1 MTRTF
6 EFVSPEWF
14 WLLALVPVMVFW
26 FWYNRRRHNAEWKM
40 SALNNAD
47 RNNNFWSLAKSFL
60 WVLRIGAMVL
70 IIIALARPRYVDQST
85 RIKTSKGIDIVM
97 AIDVSASMLARD
109 LTPNRL
115 EALKEVAGRFINSRP
130 NDRLGLVEYAG
141 ESYTKTPLTSD
152 KTLVLSALKSI
163 EYNTII
169 EGGTAIGMGLATA
182 VNRLKESRAKSKV
195 LILLTD
201 GVNNSGFIDPRTASE
216 LAVEFGIK
224 VYTIGLGSN
233 GLALSPVGMR
243 PNGQF
248 QYGKVPVEIDEALL
262 QEIAQTT
269 GGLYFRATNNS
280 KLGEIYDEINK
291 LEKTE
296 VEEFKYQQYDEGY
309 RPLIL
314 AAIGLLLL
322 EFLMR
327 QTLFKSFI

>member
-26 FWYNRRRHNAEWKM
+26 FWYSRRRHNAEWNM
-40 SALNNAD
+40 PALNAAD
-47 RNNNFWSLAKSFL
+47 RGTNFWSLAKSFL
-60 WVLRIGAMVL
+60 WVLRLAAMVL

-115 EALKEVAGRFINSRP
+115 EALKEVAARFINSRP

-169 EGGTAIGMGLATA
+169 EGGTAIGMGLATS

-195 LILLTD
+195 IILLTD

-314 AAIGLLLL
+314 VALGLLLF

>member
-26 FWYNRRRHNAEWKM
+26 FWYSRRRHNAEWNM
-40 SALNNAD
+40 SAINTAD
-47 RNNNFWSLAKSFL
+47 RSTNFWSLAKSFL
-60 WVLRIGAMVL
+60 WVLRLAAMVL

-115 EALKEVAGRFINSRP
+115 EALKEVAARFINSRP

-169 EGGTAIGMGLATA
+169 EGGTAIGM
-182 VNRLKESRAKSKV
+182 
-195 LILLTD
+195 
-201 GVNNSGFIDPRTASE
+201 
-216 LAVEFGIK
+216 
-224 VYTIGLGSN
+224 
-233 GLALSPVGMR
+233 
-243 PNGQF
+243 
-248 QYGKVPVEIDEALL
+248 
-262 QEIAQTT
+262 
-269 GGLYFRATNNS
+269 
-280 KLGEIYDEINK
+280 
-291 LEKTE
+291 
-296 VEEFKYQQYDEGY
+296 
-309 RPLIL
+309 
-314 AAIGLLLL
+314 
-322 EFLMR
+322 
-327 QTLFKSFI
+327 

>member
-1 MTRTF
+1 
-6 EFVSPEWF
+6 
-14 WLLALVPVMVFW
+14 
-26 FWYNRRRHNAEWKM
+26 M
-40 SALNNAD
+40 SALSITDQTN
-47 RNNNFWSLAKSFL
+47 RFWSFAKSLL
-60 WVLRIGAMVL
+60 WMLRLSAVVL
-70 IIIALARPRYVDQST
+70 IIIALARPRHVDQST
-85 RIKTSKGIDIVM
+85 RVKTSRGIDIIM

-109 LTPNRL
+109 LSPNRL
-115 EALKEVAGRFINSRP
+115 EALKQVAGRFIANRP

-152 KTLVLSALKSI
+152 KTLVLTALKSI

-195 LILLTD
+195 IILLTD

-216 LAVEFGIK
+216 LALEFGIK

-233 GLALSPVGMR
+233 GLALSPIGMR
-243 PNGQF
+243 PNGKF

-262 QEIAQTT
+262 QDIAQTT
-269 GGLYFRATNNS
+269 GGSYFRATNNS

-309 RPLIL
+309 RPLVL
-314 AAIGLLLL
+314 AAIGLLIF

>member
-6 EFVSPEWF
+6 EFASPEWF

-26 FWYNRRRHNAEWKM
+26 FWYSRRRHNAEWNM
-40 SALNNAD
+40 PALNAAD
-47 RNNNFWSLAKSFL
+47 RGTNFWSLAKSFL
-60 WVLRIGAMVL
+60 WVLRLAAMVL

-115 EALKEVAGRFINSRP
+115 EALKEVAARFINSRP

-169 EGGTAIGMGLATA
+169 EGGTAIGMGLATS

-195 LILLTD
+195 IILLTD

-314 AAIGLLLL
+314 VALGLLLF

>member
-1 MTRTF
+1 
-6 EFVSPEWF
+6 
-14 WLLALVPVMVFW
+14 
-26 FWYNRRRHNAEWKM
+26 M
-40 SALNNAD
+40 SALNTAD
-47 RNNNFWSLAKSFL
+47 QTSKFWALAKSFL
-60 WVLRIGAMVL
+60 WVLRIAAVVL
-70 IIIALARPRYVDQST
+70 IVIALARPRYVDQST
-85 RIKTSKGIDIVM
+85 RIKTSRGIDIVM

-109 LTPNRL
+109 LKPNRL
-115 EALKEVAGRFINSRP
+115 EALKEVAARFIDNRP

-152 KTLVLSALKSI
+152 KVLVLSALKSI

-195 LILLTD
+195 IILLTD

-314 AAIGLLLL
+314 AALGLLFF

>member
-26 FWYNRRRHNAEWKM
+26 FWYSRRRHNAEWNM
-40 SALNNAD
+40 SALNTAD
-47 RNNNFWSLAKSFL
+47 RSTNFWSLAKSFL
-60 WVLRIGAMVL
+60 WVLRLAAMVL

-115 EALKEVAGRFINSRP
+115 EALKEVAARFINSRP

-169 EGGTAIGMGLATA
+169 EGGTAIGMGLATS

-195 LILLTD
+195 IILLTD

-314 AAIGLLLL
+314 LALGLLLF

>member
-26 FWYNRRRHNAEWKM
+26 FWYSRRRHNAEWNM
-40 SALNNAD
+40 SALNTAD
-47 RNNNFWSLAKSFL
+47 RSTNFWSLAKSFL
-60 WVLRIGAMVL
+60 WVLRLAAMVL

-115 EALKEVAGRFINSRP
+115 EALKEVAARFINSRP

-169 EGGTAIGMGLATA
+169 EGGTAVGMGLATS

-195 LILLTD
+195 IILLTD

-314 AAIGLLLL
+314 VALGLLLF

>member
-14 WLLALVPVMVFW
+14 WLLGLVPVLIFW
-26 FWYNRRRHNAEWKM
+26 FYKSRRRHNAEWRM
-40 SALNNAD
+40 SSLSTAD
-47 RNNNFWSLAKSFL
+47 QSSKYWSWAKSFL
-60 WVLRIGAMVL
+60 WVLRIAAVVL
-70 IIIALARPRYVDQST
+70 IVIALARPRHVDQST
-85 RIKTSKGIDIVM
+85 RIKTSRGIDIVM

-115 EALKEVAGRFINSRP
+115 EALKEVAARFIDNRP

-195 LILLTD
+195 IILLTD

-248 QYGKVPVEIDEALL
+248 QYGKVSVEIDEALL

-314 AAIGLLLL
+314 AACALLFF

>member
-14 WLLALVPVMVFW
+14 WLLGLVPVLIFW
-26 FWYNRRRHNAEWKM
+26 FYKSRRQHNAEWKM
-40 SALNNAD
+40 SALNNTD
-47 RNNNFWSLAKSFL
+47 SISKVWSVAKSLL
-60 WVLRIGAMVL
+60 WVLRIAAVVL
-70 IIIALARPRYVDQST
+70 IVIALARPRYVDQST
-85 RIKTSKGIDIVM
+85 RIKTSRGIDIVM

-109 LTPNRL
+109 LLPNRL
-115 EALKEVAGRFINSRP
+115 EALKEVAARFIDNRP

-152 KTLVLSALKSI
+152 KTLILSALKSI

-195 LILLTD
+195 IILLTD

-296 VEEFKYQQYDEGY
+296 VEEFKYQQYDEGF

-314 AAIGLLLL
+314 WALGLLFF

>member
-1 MTRTF
+1 MIRTF

-14 WLLALVPVMVFW
+14 WLLSLVPVLIFW
-26 FWYNRRRHNAEWKM
+26 FYKSRRRHNAEWKM
-40 SALNNAD
+40 SALTAMD
-47 RNNNFWSLAKSFL
+47 QSSKYWSWAKSFL
-60 WVLRIGAMVL
+60 WVLRIAALVL
-70 IIIALARPRYVDQST
+70 IIIALARPRHVDQST
-85 RIKTSKGIDIVM
+85 RIKTSRGIDIVM

-115 EALKEVAGRFINSRP
+115 EALKEVAARFIDNRP

-152 KTLVLSALKSI
+152 KTLILSALKSI

-195 LILLTD
+195 IILLTD

-314 AAIGLLLL
+314 VAFGLLFL
-322 EFLMR
+322 EFLLR

>member
-26 FWYNRRRHNAEWKM
+26 FWYSRRRHNAEWNM
-40 SALNNAD
+40 SALNTAD
-47 RNNNFWSLAKSFL
+47 RSTNFWSLAKSFL
-60 WVLRIGAMVL
+60 WVLRLAAMVL

-115 EALKEVAGRFINSRP
+115 EALKEVAARFINSRP

-169 EGGTAIGMGLATA
+169 EGGTAIGMGLATS

-195 LILLTD
+195 IILLTD

-314 AAIGLLLL
+314 AAIGLLLF

>member
-26 FWYNRRRHNAEWKM
+26 FWYSRRRHNAEWNM
-40 SALNNAD
+40 SALNTAD
-47 RNNNFWSLAKSFL
+47 RSTNFWSLAKSFL
-60 WVLRIGAMVL
+60 WVLRLAAMVL

-115 EALKEVAGRFINSRP
+115 EALKEVAARFINSRP

-169 EGGTAIGMGLATA
+169 EGGTAIGMGLATS

-195 LILLTD
+195 IILLTD

-296 VEEFKYQQYDEGY
+296 VEEFKYKQYDEGY

-314 AAIGLLLL
+314 VSLGLLLL

>member
-6 EFVSPEWF
+6 EFVSPQWF
-14 WLLALVPVMVFW
+14 WLLTLVPLLIFW
-26 FWYNRRRHNAEWKM
+26 FWHSRRRHNAEWTM
-40 SALNNAD
+40 SALSITDQTN
-47 RNNNFWSLAKSFL
+47 RFWSFAKSLL
-60 WVLRIGAMVL
+60 WLLRLSAVVL
-70 IIIALARPRYVDQST
+70 IIIALARPRHVDQST
-85 RIKTSKGIDIVM
+85 RVKTSRGIDIIM

-109 LTPNRL
+109 LSPNRL
-115 EALKEVAGRFINSRP
+115 EALKQVAGRFIANRP

-152 KTLVLSALKSI
+152 KTLVLTALKSI

-195 LILLTD
+195 IILLTD

-216 LAVEFGIK
+216 LALEFGIK

-243 PNGQF
+243 PNGKF

-262 QEIAQTT
+262 QDIAQTT

-309 RPLIL
+309 RPLVL
-314 AAIGLLLL
+314 AAIGLLIF

>member
-14 WLLALVPVMVFW
+14 WLLVLVPVMVFW
-26 FWYNRRRHNAEWKM
+26 FWYSRRRHNAEWKM
-40 SALNNAD
+40 SALNTAD

-60 WVLRIGAMVL
+60 WVLRIGALVL

-195 LILLTD
+195 IILLTD

-314 AAIGLLLL
+314 AAIGLLLF

>member
-14 WLLALVPVMVFW
+14 WLLALVPVMIFW
-26 FWYNRRRHNAEWKM
+26 FWFSRRRQNAEWKM
-40 SALNNAD
+40 SALNTED
-47 RNNNFWSLAKSFL
+47 RSNNFWSLAKSFL
-60 WVLRIGAMVL
+60 WVLRIAALIL
-70 IIIALARPRYVDQST
+70 IIVALARPRYVDQST
-85 RIKTSKGIDIVM
+85 RVKTSKGIDIVM

-152 KTLVLSALKSI
+152 KTLVLTALKSI

-195 LILLTD
+195 IILLTD

-262 QEIAQTT
+262 QEIAETT

-296 VEEFKYQQYDEGY
+296 VEEFKYQQYEEGY

-314 AAIGLLLL
+314 AALGLLFF